1 MATLHLL
8 SQSPFTNTQLKSC
21 LRLLGDTDGLMLCG
35 DAVYVLNSAPELA
48 PELQVLA
55 AKGALYALEEDQIA
69 RNCIQEGVVQS
80 LNYAQ
85 FVALCCQYDRVN
97 SWV

>member
-8 SQSPFTNTQLKSC
+8 SRSPFTDTQLNSC
-21 LRLLGDTDGLMLCG
+21 LRLLGDDDGLMLCG
-35 DAVYVLNSAPELA
+35 DAVYVFNAGLELA
-48 PELQVLA
+48 PELQRLA
-55 AKGALYALEEDQIA
+55 AKGALYALEEDLVA
-69 RNCIQEGVVQS
+69 RNCIQLGGVQW